1 MNKTA
6 QAIYD
11 ECSSDCRLMAIE
23 GKTDIEIRDLA
34 PFENCGTGDLIFI
47 DDEKI
52 ISHALS
58 KKPSAIVVSA
68 KNAEKIEDKSSLAVL
83 ISDNVGVAHALIKQK
98 YKDQDFTATGWER
111 IHRTAV
117 IHESVEISDDTIIGP
132 HVSIEK
138 GVKLGK
144 GSVIM
149 ANVVI
154 QHGASIGDRCVIYP
168 SSVVCYDCIIGD
180 DCIILSNS
188 VIGAEGMGFS
198 QDENFNHYRIPQTGI
213 VRLGD
218 RVVIGAANTIDRAT
232 YEETKIGNGT
242 IFDNI
247 CHTAHNVEIGENCI
261 ILPGWLCAGS
271 SKIGDRVIASGQT
284 MLKDHVNVA
293 SDTVFVHRAGVIRDI
308 TEKGMY
314 AGLPTQPMKQ
324 YTKNL
329 SAYNTLGELK
339 KQIKELEK
347 KVAELEKSSLVHHG

>member
-11 ECSSDCRLMAIE
+11 ECSSDYRLTGIE
-23 GKTDIEIRDLA
+23 GKTDVEIKDLA
-34 PFENCGTGDLIFI
+34 PFENCGPGDLIFVA
-47 DDEKI
+47 DEKVL
-52 ISHALS
+52 SDALS
-58 KKPSAIVVSA
+58 KKPSGIVASA
-68 KNAEKIEDKSSLAVL
+68 KTAEKIEDKSSLAVI
-83 ISDNVGVAHALIKQK
+83 ISDNVGVAHALMKQK
-98 YKDQDFTATGWER
+98 YKDRDFNATGWER
-111 IHRTAV
+111 IHPTAV
-117 IHESVEISDDTIIGP
+117 IHDSVEISDDTIIGP
-132 HVSIEK
+132 YVVIEQNAK
-138 GVKLGK
+138 IGK

-154 QHGASIGDRCVIYP
+154 QHGAQLGDRCVIHP
-168 SSVVCYDCIIGD
+168 SSVVCYDCIVGD

-188 VIGAEGMGFS
+188 VVGADGMGFS

-232 YEETKIGNGT
+232 YGETKVGNGT

-261 ILPGWLCAGS
+261 ILSGWLCAGS

-293 SDTVFVHRAGVIRDI
+293 SDTIFVHRAGIIRDI

-314 AGLPTQPMKQ
+314 AGSPTQPMKQ

-329 SAYNTLGELK
+329 SAYNILGDLK

-347 KVAELEKSSLVHHG
+347 KVAELEK